1 MALRMSRP
9 VRLSHTSVL
18 TFRKRIPAD
27 LRGKVA
33 GCQVRIAFPAHGAEP
48 ECTVT
53 ATLGAAEVK
62 FSLHTR
68 DPQVATARS
77 GIAED
82 HLQRLFT
89 SFRAGPVSLTHKQ
102 VIALAGDWYR
112 GFVGKFEDEPGP
124 VAVWEGFQRGLT
136 PEVVLK
142 LKHPRRTL
150 MIDPD
155 TYFLREAM
163 ADFVDETLAE
173 HAIPEI
179 DIASRDKL
187 STALWQTIRDAAA
200 TLERRAR
207 GDYGPD
213 EVLQR
218 FPALEPV
225 NITSGDQAPAITSGL
240 APTKAGRAARPSK
253 APAVSLTGLAE
264 AWGRERQPRA
274 RTLEDHLRVVRAFGV
289 FVGHDDAT
297 AITPENVVAWK
308 DALVAEGRLAAKT
321 INAKYL
327 TPLGTV
333 LNWGKANRKIADNP
347 AQGIRSS
354 GKAPPR
360 TRDHSFT
367 PEEAATILK
376 AALHAHEAPGRN
388 APETLAARRWVPW
401 LCAYSGAR
409 VAEITQLR
417 GQDFQ
422 EVNGV
427 WAFRISP
434 EAGAVKTDKP
444 RLVPLH
450 PDLIR
455 QGLLAFVKAQGDGPL
470 FYKEKPATRERSPNG
485 ASPAKAHPAKT
496 VAGRL
501 AGWVRDIGV
510 DDPHV
515 QPNHGWR
522 HLFMTLC
529 REHQVAE
536 EARYFIVGHTRR
548 DTGQRYGEAS
558 AAALLRELTKLP
570 AFEVE

>member
-9 VRLSHTSVL
+9 VRLPHTSVL

-27 LRGKVA
+27 LRGKVT
-33 GCQVRIAFPAHGAEP
+33 GRQVRIAFPAHGAEP

-77 GIAED
+77 GLAED
-82 HLQRLFT
+82 HLQRLFA
-89 SFRAGPVSLTHKQ
+89 SLRCGPVRLTQKQ
-102 VIALAGDWYR
+102 VTALAGAWYR
-112 GFVGKFEDEPGP
+112 GFVGSLEDDPGP
-124 VAVWEGFQRGLT
+124 VVVWERFQQSFS
-136 PEVVLK
+136 PEVVLE
-142 LKHPRRTL
+142 LKHPRRAL

-155 TYFLREAM
+155 TFFLRNAM
-163 ADFVDETLAE
+163 AEFVDQVLAE
-173 HAIPEI
+173 HAIPEV
-179 DIASRDKL
+179 DLDSRDKL
-187 STALWQTIRDAAA
+187 SMAMWQAIQNAAT

-218 FPALEPV
+218 FPALGAIGAIAAEP
-225 NITSGDQAPAITSGL
+225 APVTPSHL
-240 APTKAGRAARPSK
+240 AGAKT
-253 APAVSLTGLAE
+253 PAVSLTGLAE

-274 RTLEDHLRVVRAFGV
+274 KTLEDHLRVVQAFAA

-360 TRDHSFT
+360 TRDRSFT
-367 PEEAATILK
+367 PEEATTILK
-376 AALHAHEAPGRN
+376 AALHAHDAPGRN

-455 QGLLAFVKAQGDGPL
+455 QGLLAFVTAQGDGPL
-470 FYKEKPATRERSPNG
+470 FYKEKPAPRDRSPDD
-485 ASPAKAHPAKT
+485 ASSAKAHPAKT

-510 DDPHV
+510 NDPNV

-548 DTGQRYGEAS
+548 DTGQCYGEAS